1 MQTWRYHPNK
11 KAKIFDTDVDDMDAL
26 AKQGWCESP
35 ADFKAE
41 AEQQETA
48 LEGRDEER
56 EQLKARFNE
65 DLEGRDEEREQ
76 LKARFNEDLERRD
89 EEREQL
95 KARFNEDL
103 EGHDEERDQLM
114 ARFNEDPEQLDKD
127 ELVKLGRYLGVKMMK
142 AWKPDTLIKKV
153 RSGLE

>member
-48 LEGRDEER
+48 FEGHDEER
-56 EQLKARFNE
+56 EQLRARFNE
-65 DLEGRDEEREQ
+65 DLEG
-76 LKARFNEDLERRD
+76 RD

>member
-26 AKQGWCESP
+26 AKQGWRESP

-48 LEGRDEER
+48 PEGHDEER

-65 DLEGRDEEREQ
+65 DLEG
-76 LKARFNEDLERRD
+76 RD

>member
-48 LEGRDEER
+48 LEG
-56 EQLKARFNE
+56 
-65 DLEGRDEEREQ
+65 
-76 LKARFNEDLERRD
+76 
-89 EEREQL
+89 
-95 KARFNEDL
+95 
-103 EGHDEERDQLM
+103 HDEERDQLM
-114 ARFNEDPEQLDKD
+114 ACFNKDPEQLDKD

-142 AWKPDTLIKKV
+142 AWKPDTLIEKV

>member
-48 LEGRDEER
+48 LEG
-56 EQLKARFNE
+56 
-65 DLEGRDEEREQ
+65 
-76 LKARFNEDLERRD
+76 
-89 EEREQL
+89 
-95 KARFNEDL
+95 
-103 EGHDEERDQLM
+103 HDEERDQLM
-114 ARFNEDPEQLDKD
+114 ARFNEDFEQLDKD

-142 AWKPDTLIKKV
+142 AWKPDTLIEKV

>member
-48 LEGRDEER
+48 FEGHDEER
-56 EQLKARFNE
+56 EQLR
-65 DLEGRDEEREQ
+65 
-76 LKARFNEDLERRD
+76 
-89 EEREQL
+89 
-95 KARFNEDL
+95 ARFNEDL